1 MPKENILLAYRK
13 IKSNTGSKTA
23 GTDKLTIANIGKLTP
38 EEVTAKVRY
47 IIAGTK
53 RGYRPKPVKRK
64 DIPLQTFTL
73 DCNTVIYIT
82 SSNSTSRTYKHLLG
96 TILRMLKAPIKLP
109 DGKLIYPQ
117 KQISNSKKWHQE
129 LLCGNA
135 QNQPQRNVYRA
146 LC

>member
-1 MPKENILLAYRK
+1 MPKENILLAYRN

-23 GTDKLTIANIGKLTP
+23 GTDKLTIADICKLTP
-38 EEVTAKVRY
+38 EEVTANLRY
-47 IIAGTK
+47 IIAGTN
-53 RGYRPKPVKRK
+53 RGYRPKPVRRK

-96 TILRMLKAPIKLP
+96 TILRMLKAPIKL
-109 DGKLIYPQ
+109 IYPQ